1 MGVLLFAVLVVVY
14 CLVGWAIRILGA
26 DRPILGDVFRYRG
39 PGWPSGVQED
49 DDLHWR
55 WRPSAVPPG
64 PPTERLRPRVGL
76 GKRLEDAG
84 RLRR

>member
-1 MGVLLFAVLVVVY
+1 MDALLLGLVVVVS
-14 CLVGWAIRILGA
+14 CVAGWAIRVLAG
-26 DRPILGDVFRYRG
+26 DRPMLGDVLRFRW
-39 PGWPSGVQED
+39 PGWPRGVQED